1 MNDKEMQVVVEP
13 LANQESEKE
22 VWRRPDLDTDGR
34 ATPKL
39 KMFSDV
45 SSKYSTSLLA
55 NLLLT
60 MAPRPILTP
69 QKTFLGFAQF
79 SIYLYVLM
87 KMVHKGLQIL

>member
-1 MNDKEMQVVVEP
+1 MLSKMNGSLLEMNEKEMQVVVEP

-45 SSKYSTSLLA
+45 SS
-55 NLLLT
+55 
-60 MAPRPILTP
+60 
-69 QKTFLGFAQF
+69 
-79 SIYLYVLM
+79 
-87 KMVHKGLQIL
+87 